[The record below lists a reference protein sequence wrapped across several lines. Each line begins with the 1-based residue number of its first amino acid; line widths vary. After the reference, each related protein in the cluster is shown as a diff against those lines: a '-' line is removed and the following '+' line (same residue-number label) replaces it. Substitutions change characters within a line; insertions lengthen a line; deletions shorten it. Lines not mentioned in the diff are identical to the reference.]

1 MVEDKVEISTIAPV
15 RFGHVSTAGLWEAQ
29 KNTPLMVLIVVP
41 ITLGS
46 PAGSKPLERPSKFCC
61 DLIVDSFRDV
71 VCPGYEI

>member
-1 MVEDKVEISTIAPV
+1 MEISTIAPV
-15 RFGHVSTAGLWEAQ
+15 RLGDVSTAGLSEAQ
-29 KNTPLMVLIVVP
+29 KNTSLMDLIVVT

-46 PAGSKPLERPSKFCC
+46 PAGSKPLERPSKFCR

>member
-1 MVEDKVEISTIAPV
+1 MVEDTVEISTIAPV
-15 RFGHVSTAGLWEAQ
+15 RFGDVSTAGLSEAQ
-29 KNTPLMVLIVVP
+29 KNTSLMDLIVVT